1 MRNPGAPACRAPSHA
16 RAPLRW
22 LAAWVALTSCA
33 LGAVE
38 TLAGM
43 PHQRPA
49 TDAPAPAP
57 GSAPASVPEPAPAP
71 TPAPAASNPAPVA
84 PPSPGTVASAVAEP
98 AGATGPVASARAGQ
112 AAAAAPAGPPSFAT
126 VTRDATRVE
135 GVLSAW
141 RKDDKVWL
149 ELQPGDFGRPWL
161 FSPKVAR
168 GIGEGR
174 IFGGQ
179 MIGRTGPTG
188 RAQVVA
194 LRRVHQQVQLVALNP
209 QYLAQSGTPQAR
221 AVAAAFTESLLSST
235 TVASQPHPQTGAVLV
250 DAGPLFLGDL
260 LALSSSLQRRYR
272 QSYALDARHTGFAAV
287 RGTSLELVLNV
298 QAHYAASSLS
308 LPGSGSATSGAP
320 VSTLPST
327 LPDARSLF
335 VGLHYSLAA
344 LPETPMRPRAADP
357 RLGHFTTSVFDYTR
371 ETAVTPR
378 RSFVE
383 RWRLEKKDSA
393 ADMSE
398 PVRPLVFWLDRS
410 VPLAFREAIT
420 QGVLEWNKAFERIGY
435 RDALVVKVQPDDADF
450 DTLDVGAASIRW
462 VTSAQSGFDG
472 YGPSVSDPRSGE
484 ILDADIVI
492 DAAAARTM
500 RNLRAQILGGQ
511 ADGGGEPEP
520 DFERLMQFGNPA
532 RLRALQAA
540 GALGH
545 MHAPGESCDYASR
558 LAESH
563 AFAHDLLASRGE
575 IPLAPDSP
583 EAEAFAQERVKAVT
597 VHEVGHALGLRH
609 NFRSSRAYTLAQLA
623 DPAFTAVHGIT
634 ASVMDYPDL
643 NLPPPGVRLRDHG
656 AVFRSALG
664 PYDYWAIEYAYR
676 PLDGLDEAQERVA
689 LQRIAARSA
698 EPQLAYGTDEDN
710 ASGIDPESL
719 TFDLGDD
726 PVAFGRL
733 RLAMAR
739 ELLDRQ
745 ETRVPGADEGWWVLR
760 RTVRYAVRDAA
771 AAAGVMARQIGGV
784 RLLRD
789 QPGSGR
795 DPLQPVDAAVQ
806 RAALDAL
813 LEGVLAPG
821 AFAVSPALQ
830 RRLAADFS
838 DGPGSDFSWAQTVTR
853 VQRTLL
859 GRLMSEEVALRL
871 LDSADKQPPGSSF
884 GVGDLLRRLREGL
897 WRAAPAEPG
906 AAALQ
911 RDLQR
916 EHVDLLAAAVLR
928 PTTAR
933 ADLRTLHRA
942 EARALRHQ
950 LAQALERAGPVG
962 SDGADLAR
970 AHLHDALD
978 SLDEVLAARVQRP
991 AP

>member
-1 MRNPGAPACRAPSHA
+1 MLN
-16 RAPLRW
+16 
-22 LAAWVALTSCA
+22 
-33 LGAVE
+33 
-38 TLAGM
+38 
-43 PHQRPA
+43 
-49 TDAPAPAP
+49 
-57 GSAPASVPEPAPAP
+57 
-71 TPAPAASNPAPVA
+71 
-84 PPSPGTVASAVAEP
+84 
-98 AGATGPVASARAGQ
+98 
-112 AAAAAPAGPPSFAT
+112 
-126 VTRDATRVE
+126 
-135 GVLSAW
+135 AW

-149 ELQPGDFGRPWL
+149 ELKPGDFGRPWL

-168 GIGEGR
+168 GIGEGWV
-174 IFGGQ
+174 FGGQ
-179 MIGRTGPTG
+179 MIGRTGPAG
-188 RAQVVA
+188 RAQVMA

-209 QYLAQSGTPQAR
+209 QYLAQAGTPQAR
-221 AVAAAFTESLLSST
+221 AVAAAFTESLLSSA
-235 TVASQPHPQTGAVLV
+235 VLASQPHPQTGALLV

-272 QSYALDARHTGFAAV
+272 QTYSLDTRQTGFTAV
-287 RGTSLELVLNV
+287 RATPLELVLNV

-308 LPGSGSATSGAP
+308 LPGSASASLGSPAP
-320 VSTLPST
+320 TVPST
-327 LPDARSLF
+327 LPDARSLL

-344 LPETPMRPRAADP
+344 LPETPMRPRLADP

-371 ETAVTPR
+371 ETAATPR

-383 RWRLEKKDSA
+383 RWRLQKKEPSA
-393 ADMSE
+393 DVSE
-398 PVRPLVFWLDRS
+398 PVRPLVFWLDRT
-410 VPLAFREAIT
+410 VPLAYREAIT
-420 QGVLEWNKAFERIGY
+420 QGVLEWNKAFERIGF
-435 RDALVVKVQPDDADF
+435 RNAIVVKVQPDDADF
-450 DTLDVGAASIRW
+450 DTLDVGAASVRW

-492 DAAAARTM
+492 DAGAARTM
-500 RNLRAQILGGQ
+500 RTLRSHILGSE
-511 ADGGGEPEP
+511 ADGGAEPDV

-540 GALGH
+540 AVLGH
-545 MHAPGESCDYASR
+545 VHAPGQACDYASR
-558 LAESH
+558 LADSH
-563 AFAHDLLASRGE
+563 AFALELLSARGE

-623 DPAFTAVHGIT
+623 DPAFTAVNGIT

-664 PYDYWAIEYAYR
+664 PYDHWAIEYAYR
-676 PLDGLDEAQERVA
+676 PLDALDEAQERAA
-689 LQRIAARSA
+689 LQRIAARSG

-710 ASGIDPESL
+710 SLGIDPESL

-745 ETRVPGADEGWWVLR
+745 ETRVPGPDEGWSVLR
-760 RTVRYAVRDAA
+760 RAVRYAVRDAA

-838 DGPGSDFSWAQTVTR
+838 DGPGSDFSLAQTVTR
-853 VQRTLL
+853 MQRTLL
-859 GRLMSEEVALRL
+859 GRLMSEDVALRL
-871 LDSADKQPPGSSF
+871 FDSADKLPPGAAF
-884 GVGDLLRRLREGL
+884 GAGELLRRLREGL
-897 WRAAPAEPG
+897 WRAAPADPG

-916 EHVDLLAAAVLR
+916 EHVSLLAAAVLR

-933 ADLRTLHRA
+933 ADLRVLHRA
-942 EARALRHQ
+942 EARALRQQ
-950 LAQALERAGPVG
+950 LTQALERAGAAGVAG
-962 SDGADLAR
+962 VAGADLAL
-970 AHLHDALD
+970 AHLQDCLD
-978 SLDEVLAARVQRP
+978 SLEEALAARVQRP